1 MPKMEIKKSELDK
14 VIQAE
19 RDYFNHEI
27 GAFKCSIIEEKAF
40 GDEKNWVSDILTGI
54 TTKRSNHDE
63 PNETY
68 YKVLEALGFE
78 IVEG

>member
-1 MPKMEIKKSELDK
+1 MEIKKSELDNL
-14 VIQAE
+14 IQAE
-19 RDYFNHEI
+19 RDYFDRKIDYI
-27 GAFKCSIIEEKAF
+27 GVVRAEEKVF
-40 GDEKNWVSDILTGI
+40 GDEHLWVGDIIAGI
-54 TTKRSNHDE
+54 TTKRSTHDE

>member
-1 MPKMEIKKSELDK
+1 MEIKKSELDE

-27 GAFKCSIIEEKAF
+27 NSIECTEAEEKVF
-40 GDEKNWVSDILTGI
+40 GDESLWVSDILMGI
-54 TTKRSNHDE
+54 TTKRDTHDE

>member
-1 MPKMEIKKSELDK
+1 MEIKRGELDK

-27 GAFKCSIIEEKAF
+27 GSIACSRAEEEVF

-54 TTKRSNHDE
+54 TTKRDTHDE

-78 IVEG
+78 IIEG

>member
-1 MPKMEIKKSELDK
+1 MEIKKSELDE

-27 GAFKCSIIEEKAF
+27 GATECMEIEQKVF
-40 GDEKNWVSDILTGI
+40 GDEQYWLSDILMGI
-54 TTKRSNHDE
+54 TTKRATHDE

-68 YKVLEALGFE
+68 YKVLKALGFE

>member
-1 MPKMEIKKSELDK
+1 MEIKKSELDE

-27 GAFKCSIIEEKAF
+27 GVTECTKAEEKVF
-40 GDEKNWVSDILTGI
+40 GDESNWVSDILIGI
-54 TTKRSNHDE
+54 TTKCDTHDE

-78 IVEG
+78 IIEE

>member
-1 MPKMEIKKSELDK
+1 MEIKRSELDNL
-14 VIQAE
+14 IQAE

-27 GAFKCSIIEEKAF
+27 GAIECSKAEDEVF
-40 GDEKNWVSDILTGI
+40 GDEAYWVSDFLSGI
-54 TTKRSNHDE
+54 TTKRKTHDE

>member
-1 MPKMEIKKSELDK
+1 MEIEIKKSELDM

-27 GAFKCSIIEEKAF
+27 GSIECSRVEEKVF
-40 GDEKNWVSDILTGI
+40 GDESYWLSDILMGI
-54 TTKRSNHDE
+54 TTKRDTHDE

-78 IVEG
+78 IIEG

>member
-1 MPKMEIKKSELDK
+1 MKIKKSELDNL
-14 VIQAE
+14 IQAE

-27 GAFKCSIIEEKAF
+27 SATECSRAEEKVF
-40 GDEKNWVSDILTGI
+40 GDESLWLSDILMGI
-54 TTKRSNHDE
+54 TTKRDTHDE

-68 YKVLEALGFE
+68 YKVLKALGFE

>member
-1 MPKMEIKKSELDK
+1 MEIKKSELDE

-27 GAFKCSIIEEKAF
+27 GSTKYTEIERKVF
-40 GDEKNWVSDILTGI
+40 GDESFWVGDILMGI
-54 TTKRSNHDE
+54 TTKRNDHNE

-68 YKVLEALGFE
+68 YKVLEALGFT